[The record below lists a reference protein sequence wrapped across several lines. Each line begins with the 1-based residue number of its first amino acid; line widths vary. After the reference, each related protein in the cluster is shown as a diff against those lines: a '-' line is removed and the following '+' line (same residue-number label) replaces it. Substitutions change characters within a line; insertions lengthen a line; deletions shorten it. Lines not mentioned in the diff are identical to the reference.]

1 MLRFGPLVAAAAA
14 DVAAQTPPT
23 PTPGVVRPL
32 PIRTTSTATPGGSAL
47 NRIERLIDGLIAH
60 PGGLPA
66 STKELARLV
75 GAAAPTAERLRT
87 TALLTGLAV
96 APHPDQL
103 HPGPLL
109 LKWAAVI
116 GEQLNTGEIVRP
128 EIEALAA
135 EVGETI
141 GYVSYNPDTS
151 TAVMETVAW
160 GNTPLMYGLATGVEI
175 PLYAGA
181 AGKAILAFAPPEIV
195 EQQVLDPINP
205 KTITDPDELRQQLE
219 QIRENGWATGD
230 GERIP
235 DAYGVAAP
243 IFTNGSVTGSVT
255 ISIPSYRAHE
265 TDLPQ
270 LSIALTHTTNR
281 ISQLLSVRR

>member
-1 MLRFGPLVAAAAA
+1 
-14 DVAAQTPPT
+14 
-23 PTPGVVRPL
+23 
-32 PIRTTSTATPGGSAL
+32 
-47 NRIERLIDGLIAH
+47 
-60 PGGLPA
+60 
-66 STKELARLV
+66 
-75 GAAAPTAERLRT
+75 
-87 TALLTGLAV
+87 
-96 APHPDQL
+96 
-103 HPGPLL
+103 
-109 LKWAAVI
+109 
-116 GEQLNTGEIVRP
+116 VRP

-141 GYVSYNPDTS
+141 GHVHYNPTTS
-151 TAVMETVAW
+151 TAIMETVAW

-181 AGKAILAFAPPEIV
+181 AGKAILAFAPSEIV

-243 IFTNGSVTGSVT
+243 IFTNGTVTGSVT

-270 LSIALTHTTNR
+270 LSTALIHTTNN
-281 ISQLLSVRR
+281 ISQLLTVTAD